1 MKRLRILLADDHALI
16 LGGVKALLEPHHD
29 VVGECRDG
37 AALVKAVRQLRPDM
51 VILDISMP
59 VLNGI
64 DAARQIHQEFPDIK
78 IVFLSMHP
86 NPIYLRQSL
95 KSGAN
100 AYVLKTD
107 ASEELVAAIAE
118 VMRGKTYLSS
128 GFDEETRIGLWTRSG
143 ELTRAEAG
151 LTDRQKEI
159 LQRVASGRTSKEIA
173 AELEVSVKTVE
184 FHRSRLMEKLG
195 VHSTAELT
203 RRAIEDGLIAP

>member
-16 LGGVKALLEPHHD
+16 LRGVRSLLEPHHD

-37 AALVKAVRQLRPDM
+37 QALVQAAHELKPDL

-59 VLNGI
+59 VMNGF
-64 DAARQIHQEFPDIK
+64 DAAQQIHASMPGIRL
-78 IVFLSMHP
+78 VFLSMHP
-86 NPIYLRQSL
+86 NPIYLRQAL
-95 KSGAN
+95 KTGAS

-107 ASEELVAAIAE
+107 ASEELLTAIHD
-118 VMRGKTYLSS
+118 VMHGKTFLSS
-128 GFDEETRIGLWTRSG
+128 GFDEEVRIGLWTRSG
-143 ELTRAEAG
+143 DLTRAEAG
-151 LTDRQKEI
+151 LTDRQRQI

-173 AELEVSVKTVE
+173 AELDVSVKTVE

-203 RRAIEDGLIAP
+203 RRAIEDGLITP